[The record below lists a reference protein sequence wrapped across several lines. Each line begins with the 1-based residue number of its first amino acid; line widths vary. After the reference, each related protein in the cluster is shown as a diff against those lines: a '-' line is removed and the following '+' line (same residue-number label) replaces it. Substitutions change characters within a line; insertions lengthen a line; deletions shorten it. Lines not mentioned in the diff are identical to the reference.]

1 MTGNRDGRN
10 VANSGILGRVFGGR
24 SGGRRR
30 FPQAAL
36 AVGLAVAAA
45 VAAADDNA
53 LPVVS
58 RDECNSAVIARCREP
73 LSDQPV
79 VIDPA
84 FPVGGITRRQWG
96 NILNSIPDAGRIV
109 IFGERLHGPGVHAV
123 FTRNLGTERPEQIT
137 RKAPGGALCTTS
149 TRSGSTYCSRS
160 GNVMPGVEPPI
171 VQTWSFH
178 F

>member
-1 MTGNRDGRN
+1 MTGNRDGRIVGN
-10 VANSGILGRVFGGR
+10 GGILGCMVGR
-24 SGGRRR
+24 GRWIRPR
-30 FPQAAL
+30 GAL
-36 AVGLAVAAA
+36 AVGLAVGLA
-45 VAAADDNA
+45 VASAADGNA
-53 LPVVS
+53 LLAAS
-58 RDECNSAVIARCREP
+58 RGECNSAVIARCREP
-73 LSDQPV
+73 LSGQPV

-84 FPVGGITRRQWG
+84 FPVGGITRRQWR
-96 NILNSIPDAGRIV
+96 NILDSIPDAGRIV

-123 FTRNLGTERPEQIT
+123 FTRNLGTDRPEQIT

-171 VQTWSFH
+171 VQTWTFH

>member
-10 VANSGILGRVFGGR
+10 VGNSGILRGASGRGG
-24 SGGRRR
+24 GMRRL
-30 FPQAAL
+30 PQAAL

-45 VAAADDNA
+45 VAAADDKA

-58 RDECNSAVIARCREP
+58 RGECNSAVIARCREP

-84 FPVGGITRRQWG
+84 FPVGGITRRQWE

-109 IFGERLHGPGVHAV
+109 IFGERLRGPGVHAV
-123 FTRNLGTERPEQIT
+123 FTRNLGTDRPEQIT

>member
-1 MTGNRDGRN
+1 M
-10 VANSGILGRVFGGR
+10 
-24 SGGRRR
+24 
-30 FPQAAL
+30 L

-58 RDECNSAVIARCREP
+58 RGECNSAVISRCREP

-109 IFGERLHGPGVHAV
+109 IFGERLRGPGVHAV